1 MSVQVIGISGS
12 PVKSS
17 NTDRLVQEVL
27 NNTGL
32 ESEFIKLTQRNVRG
46 CIACMRCTEDNVCK
60 VKDDFQEIAEKVKN
74 AKALVVGGYPPYGS
88 LDSYTKAFLERL
100 YSLRHRYAFNKGKA
114 VVTVVTGNGRGTP
127 GIHVASEQL
136 KTALGHEGMDVIGQ
150 IKAEGNIKCT
160 FCEHIETCPMSAL
173 GRLFDGD
180 INNTPDGYCRVEE
193 QPEVWN
199 QAATLGKEIA
209 QRLQARS

>member
-1 MSVQVIGISGS
+1 MSAQVIGVSGS
-12 PVKSS
+12 PVKNS

-27 NNTGL
+27 KSTGL
-32 ESEFIKLTQRNVRG
+32 ETEFIKLPRRNVRG

-60 VKDDFQEIAEKVKN
+60 MKDDFQEIAKKVKN
-74 AKALVVGGYPPYGS
+74 AKALVIGGYPPYGS

-100 YSLRHRYAFNKGKA
+100 YSLRHRCAYNKGKP

-150 IKAEGNIKCT
+150 IKAEGNVKCT
-160 FCEHIETCPMSAL
+160 FCEHIETCSMSAL

-180 INNTPDGYCRVEE
+180 INNTPGGYCRVEDQTE
-193 QPEVWN
+193 TWQLA
-199 QAATLGKEIA
+199 QQMGKEIA
-209 QRLQARS
+209 KRLQTAP